1 MKNKIQYI
9 LFVIIFILFIY
20 ISMFIKPIINF
31 SAEINNIENESYKQ
45 IIKNDNGISSNEK
58 IEKFKRLN
66 ITIKIKAPLIFIRN
80 VKVESDELYKL
91 LEEDKRIKV
100 LSDGQVNDK
109 KINTYIIFDRV
120 HRTIVEV
127 LKFMGN
133 TLYLECY
140 SGISGDMTVGALLD
154 LGVDKAV
161 LDRVLQSLPV

>member
-80 VKVESDELYKL
+80 VKV
-91 LEEDKRIKV
+91 
-100 LSDGQVNDK
+100 
-109 KINTYIIFDRV
+109 
-120 HRTIVEV
+120 
-127 LKFMGN
+127 
-133 TLYLECY
+133 
-140 SGISGDMTVGALLD
+140 
-154 LGVDKAV
+154 
-161 LDRVLQSLPV
+161 

>member
-1 MKNKIQYI
+1 
-9 LFVIIFILFIY
+9 
-20 ISMFIKPIINF
+20 MFIKPIINF

-109 KINTYIIFDRV
+109 KINTYTAYIYLNNID
-120 HRTIVEV
+120 IKE
-127 LKFMGN
+127 LKKINMEK
-133 TLYLECY
+133 YME
-140 SGISGDMTVGALLD
+140 
-154 LGVDKAV
+154 
-161 LDRVLQSLPV
+161 

>member
-58 IEKFKRLN
+58 IEKFKRIN

-109 KINTYIIFDRV
+109 KINTYTAYIYLNNIDIKELKKIIGDFNY
-120 HRTIVEV
+120 TITWKNIWNNRSYE
-127 LKFMGN
+127 KF
-133 TLYLECY
+133 YIKDY
-140 SGISGDMTVGALLD
+140 I
-154 LGVDKAV
+154 
-161 LDRVLQSLPV
+161 R